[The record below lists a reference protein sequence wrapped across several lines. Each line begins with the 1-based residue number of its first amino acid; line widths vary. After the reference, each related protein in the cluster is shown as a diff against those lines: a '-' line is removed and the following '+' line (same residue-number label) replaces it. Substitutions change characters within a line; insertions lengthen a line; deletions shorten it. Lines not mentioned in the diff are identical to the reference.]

1 VLFAQ
6 FFHYSKG
13 ASKLVQEHALHEFSL
28 TLNMIEIAE
37 DHARRA
43 GASAIKSI
51 SVKIGMLSG
60 VIPDAIEFAFDACTR
75 GTLAEGASLEII
87 EVPAIGRC
95 GQCTEECRMESL
107 LDACPECGSFALE
120 ILQGQEMALTEME
133 ID

>member
-1 VLFAQ
+1 M
-6 FFHYSKG
+6 
-13 ASKLVQEHALHEFSL
+13 HEFSL
-28 TLNMIEIAE
+28 TLNLVEIAE
-37 DHARRA
+37 NHARQA

-60 VIPDAIEFAFDACTR
+60 VIPDAIEFAFDACIR

-87 EVPAIGRC
+87 DVPAIG
-95 GQCTEECRMESL
+95 QCRQCSEKCPMESL
-107 LDACPECGSFALE
+107 LEACPKCGSFALD